1 MVNDWLELTPDS
13 IWLEIPADIQE
24 ISWAK
29 SASFTDASIRQRF
42 YINYL
47 CQQVIFNYLQSGMPG
62 V

>member
-42 YINYL
+42 YVNYL
-47 CQQVIFNYLQSGMPG
+47 CQKVI
-62 V
+62 